1 MEELK
6 SRLEMGKDEIAALY
20 RQRDIV
26 TEQARNMNRA
36 ENWDLADSFMAL
48 ADYYQDVI
56 DELIYEACE
65 IDAEIR
71 RLETEAALEQIKA
84 YTDAVLQQLAAL

>member
-6 SRLEMGKDEIAALY
+6 SRLEMVKAEIAALY
-20 RQRDIV
+20 RQRDIA
-26 TEQARNMNRA
+26 TEQSRNMNRA

-48 ADYYQDVI
+48 SDYYQDVI
-56 DELIYEACE
+56 DELIDEACE

-71 RLETEAALEQIKA
+71 RLDTEAALENFRA
-84 YTDAVLQQLAAL
+84 YTDEVIAQVMAL

>member
-6 SRLEMGKDEIAALY
+6 SRLEMVKDEIAALY
-20 RQRDIV
+20 RQRAIV

-48 ADYYQDVI
+48 SDYYQDVI
-56 DELIYEACE
+56 DELVDEACD

-71 RLETEAALEQIKA
+71 SIETEVALAKIRVC
-84 YTDAVLQQLAAL
+84 TDAVLQQVEAL

>member
-6 SRLEMGKDEIAALY
+6 SRLEMVKAEIASLY

-26 TEQARNMNRA
+26 TEQARNMSRA

-56 DELIYEACE
+56 DELIDEACE

-84 YTDAVLQQLAAL
+84 YTDAVLQQVAAL